1 VVLLADRGV
10 TNRVITGG
18 RGEFAT
24 RLEGFGPRALVFSLL
39 RLQNHLVIPD
49 GLQLLEDRI
58 VSAPIPEKV
67 RLRPQRIEW
76 YQEIAGYCGLPP
88 EIAEDAYNLDR
99 VQWAE
104 IHAEPE
110 DKSGSLGRAIRTTDG
125 R

>member
-1 VVLLADRGV
+1 
-10 TNRVITGG
+10 
-18 RGEFAT
+18 
-24 RLEGFGPRALVFSLL
+24 VFSLL

-67 RLRPQRIEW
+67 RLRPQRIER
-76 YQEIAGYCGLPP
+76 YQEFAGYCGLPP
-88 EIAEDAYNLDR
+88 EIAVDAYNLDR

-110 DKSGSLGRAIRTTDG
+110 EKSGSLGRTIRTTDG